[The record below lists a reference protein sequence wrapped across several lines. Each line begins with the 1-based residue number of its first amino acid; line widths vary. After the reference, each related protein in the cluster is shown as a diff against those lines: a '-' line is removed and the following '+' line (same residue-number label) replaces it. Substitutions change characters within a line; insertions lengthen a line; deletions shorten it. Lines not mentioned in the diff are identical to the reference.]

1 MDPTLLSKAFHRN
14 TKLVQRHA
22 EGVSHEDSLRQSDH
36 NINCFN
42 WVLGHMVASRYDLF
56 RLVDG
61 GPRDDADRFNRYRN
75 ESDQVTSESPDVVRL
90 EDLLAGL
97 AESQAAFR
105 AWMDSVDEAWLKEE
119 TPIGDAMVSRADQI
133 HFAYFH
139 DTYHT
144 GQIDLL
150 RQVSG
155 KSDKII

>member
-22 EGVSHEDSLRQSDH
+22 EGVSHEDSLRQSEH

-42 WVLGHMVASRYDLF
+42 WVLGHIVASRYDLF

-61 GPRDDADRFNRYRN
+61 APPDDGGRFSRYRT
-75 ESDQVTSESPDVVRL
+75 ESDPIIGEGPDVILL
-90 EDLLAGL
+90 EELLTGL
-97 AESQAAFR
+97 ADTQAAIR
-105 AWMDSVDEAWLKEE
+105 AWMDSVDEDWLAAE
-119 TPIGDAMVSRADQI
+119 TPVGAAMVPRVDQI
-133 HFAYFH
+133 HFSYFH

-155 KSDKII
+155 KNDKVI

>member
-22 EGVSHEDSLRQSDH
+22 EGVSHEDSLRQSEH

-42 WVLGHMVASRYDLF
+42 WVLGHIVASRYDLF
-56 RLVDG
+56 RIVEGAPPDDG
-61 GPRDDADRFNRYRN
+61 GRFGRYRT
-75 ESDQVTSESPDVVRL
+75 ESDPITGEGPDVIRL
-90 EDLLAGL
+90 EDLLTGL
-97 AESQAAFR
+97 ADTQAAIR
-105 AWMDSVDEAWLKEE
+105 AWMDSVDADWLAGE
-119 TPIGDAMVSRADQI
+119 TAVGDAMVPRADQI

-155 KSDKII
+155 KSDKVI